1 MTAQVNSHEGSP
13 LPGVQVNSHE
23 GSPLPGVRGRGPPC
37 LSPSSV
43 WWVWWEDVLPGR
55 PSFLVFSLA
64 ISGLR
69 CVDVNSGGLGVRGG
83 AWGGGGGDG
92 GVER

>member
-13 LPGVQVNSHE
+13 LPGV
-23 GSPLPGVRGRGPPC
+23 RGRAPPC

-83 AWGGGGGDG
+83 AFGEGGGGEPG
-92 GVER
+92 GTERWERR